1 MTALYLVRHGDYVE
15 DRLNGQ
21 GPIMD
26 LGLSPKGRAQAEAL
40 RSRLATS
47 GEIRPDVF
55 LSSTERRALETAD
68 LIAEAVGQP
77 VIHDRDLE
85 EWRRDGG
92 TLDGDAFMA
101 QWRSLTER
109 RRPFHRYAQGCETGL
124 EFSTRV
130 LAALDR
136 IVTLHAGKT
145 VMLMTHGGV
154 IQLAFQFFFGYGD
167 AAFRRA
173 YPAAGHASIT
183 LWRKEAGS
191 ERWALE
197 FANDRHHL

>member
-1 MTALYLVRHGDYVE
+1 MTALYLVRHGDYIE

-26 LGLSPKGRAQAEAL
+26 LGLSPMGRAQAEAL

-55 LSSTERRALETAD
+55 LSSTERRALETAEI
-68 LIAEAVGQP
+68 IADAVGQP
-77 VIHDRDLE
+77 VMHDRDLE

-92 TLDGDAFMA
+92 TLDGDAFMT
-101 QWRSLTER
+101 QFRGLTER
-109 RRPFHRYAQGCETGL
+109 RRPFHRYAPGCETGL
-124 EFSTRV
+124 EFSARV

-136 IVTLHAGKT
+136 IVTQHPGKT

-154 IQLAFQFFFGYGD
+154 IQVAFQFFFGYGD

-173 YPAAGHASIT
+173 YPAAGHTSIT
-183 LWRKEAGS
+183 LWRKESGS
-191 ERWALE
+191 ERWVLE